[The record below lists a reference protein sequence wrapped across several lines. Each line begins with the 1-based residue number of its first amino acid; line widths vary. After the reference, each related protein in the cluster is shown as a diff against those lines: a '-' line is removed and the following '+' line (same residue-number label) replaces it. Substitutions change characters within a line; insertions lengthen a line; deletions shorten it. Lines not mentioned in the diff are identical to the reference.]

1 MLLFLHLN
9 FYFIWIPEVQTGEM
23 DICESLVTL
32 KWRMMSFLVLGI
44 EPLIYNCYRSLWAV
58 HHVFIYVYVTDCKLR
73 VKLNELMYFWF
84 PLQFTCL
91 FTISKPLSLLYFFV
105 FAEIVA
111 FIYFLFGQI
120 CFGHT
125 AELLNIHLLHL

>member
-9 FYFIWIPEVQTGEM
+9 FCFIWIPEVQTGEM
-23 DICESLVTL
+23 DICGSLVAL
-32 KWRMMSFLVLGI
+32 KWRMPFLVLGI
-44 EPLIYNCYRSLWAV
+44 EPLINNCSRSLWAV
-58 HHVFIYVYVTDCKLR
+58 HHVFIYVYVTDCKSR
-73 VKLNELMYFWF
+73 AKLNELLYFLF
-84 PLQFTCL
+84 PLQFTYL

-125 AELLNIHLLHL
+125 SELLNIHLLHL